1 MADKGKIQY
10 GIGIDNSE
18 LLRDAER
25 AKDAFKGIADK
36 AEKDG
41 GRIDNT
47 FKNLAKGAAAFFTIQ
62 QASQLVQGLI
72 KVRGEFQQ
80 LEIAFGT
87 MLGNKAKAD
96 KLMSEMVALA
106 AKTPFGLQDVASG
119 AKQLLAY
126 GFAADSIT
134 DNIKMLG
141 NVASGVGSQVGDLI
155 YLYGTLKA
163 SGRVTQMDINQF
175 AGRGIPIYSE
185 LAKVMNTNVE
195 AVRDLVG
202 AGQVGFTQIEKAFKN
217 MTGEG
222 GMFFNLMEAQSAS
235 LTGHIANLQDSIQMM
250 FNEIGQ
256 SGEGLFSDAI
266 SGASYLVEHYQEIGK
281 TLQVLVTTYGVYR
294 AALILTSVAQAT
306 KIAGSKALVVA
317 ELSAALSGKAVTAG
331 MVLQAGATNLATA
344 AQAKLNKMF
353 MANPVGLVIT
363 AVASLAATMYYFHD
377 SSTAAE
383 RAQKKFN
390 EALDENKQK
399 VDDIKT
405 KTQELASIINDDT
418 QTKSAQ
424 IMAFRQLQEL
434 YGDRLKDLSLEEFQ
448 LKTNTEQQKR
458 FNAELQNI
466 GLDDLKKQFQEATVA
481 AQALSTITI
490 ALGDGTTSTQDN
502 TMSKEYQAAT
512 DYAEQLRGKI
522 EDIELTEKLAAM
534 TAQELTKYYQ
544 DQLPPLQR
552 QIDEW
557 ERTHGKIKR
566 ASDGSLILQRT
577 WDSFQ
582 INGAINQWNT
592 LLGIVSRVN
601 QASGGAAISPTTPQ
615 QYKDRAQKAK
625 EDAANEADPKKRA
638 ELLKQAAKDEK
649 TYRYMMGETDR
660 AAAKSAASAS
670 QKAEN
675 KAASEAKRKAEE
687 LKRERER
694 FHEHLADQKKDFD
707 DTVRLSAFEGVD
719 REVEQIKIN
728 YEKAIE
734 KAKDLKIF
742 TEEMAKE
749 LNIRQQTEID
759 FARGQDAKEK
769 AKKDEEDRIEAES
782 KHLADLLAKYATY
795 EQQKKVLREQYEK
808 DITKLSPEQQAERK
822 RQYDEDIANL
832 DEAEAKK
839 LISVKKYADEAIY
852 TTKLAVRQ
860 QLEILNAAY
869 NQAGLTPETKA
880 ALKSRID
887 EVAKLLS
894 LSDSELTSAQIDAEI
909 NKKQAAI
916 NELAKAGKQG
926 TDEFKRLNDELM
938 RLKQEKLNYLTDRID
953 TFRALSSAVGQLGNA
968 LSSLGDSSPAL
979 ASIGNALQ
987 SVSSSA
993 DLFLTNWEKLANGTL
1008 KSSDKIQMA
1017 STFIINAL
1025 NNILQSVQQNK
1036 LKEAEALQNVIDF
1049 QRGYNLAL
1057 IEEQKIRDEMANN
1070 VFYKDN
1076 MRTIRANLSKQISL
1090 VKEYDKAMKDLEE
1103 GQVKVGTKK
1112 AKRDW
1117 ASVGASTAAGAGT
1130 GAVIGASGGVLSIPG
1145 AIIGGAVGFITG
1157 MLKKRQVVDVYDN
1170 LLKKYPLLIDAEG
1183 NLNDAM
1189 AKSLLSSNL
1198 LDAKTKETLQYVS
1211 NLAEEYKKAKAEI
1224 DEVVKSL
1231 IGDVGN
1237 NVMSALVDNYRNG
1250 GEDAGDAFRKG
1261 FAKSLE
1267 RLYEDIIYAAIFG
1280 KDLEKMQKRIEDG
1293 FNAGDMGI
1301 METAMYEFLDGYEQK
1316 SQATNDLMKRM
1327 QDYAKSKG
1335 IDIWQGDTSAA
1346 NKPTKNTLSG
1356 AFAQASQES
1365 IDLLSGQTMAFKIAQ
1380 LETNGHLVQMKDYAF
1395 RGLDYAERTA
1405 NNTANTVARLDTII
1419 SKMNNNANN
1428 ALAAG
1433 L

>member
-1 MADKGKIQY
+1 
-10 GIGIDNSE
+10 
-18 LLRDAER
+18 
-25 AKDAFKGIADK
+25 
-36 AEKDG
+36 
-41 GRIDNT
+41 
-47 FKNLAKGAAAFFTIQ
+47 
-62 QASQLVQGLI
+62 
-72 KVRGEFQQ
+72 
-80 LEIAFGT
+80 
-87 MLGNKAKAD
+87 
-96 KLMSEMVALA
+96 
-106 AKTPFGLQDVASG
+106 
-119 AKQLLAY
+119 
-126 GFAADSIT
+126 
-134 DNIKMLG
+134 
-141 NVASGVGSQVGDLI
+141 
-155 YLYGTLKA
+155 
-163 SGRVTQMDINQF
+163 
-175 AGRGIPIYSE
+175 
-185 LAKVMNTNVE
+185 
-195 AVRDLVG
+195 
-202 AGQVGFTQIEKAFKN
+202 
-217 MTGEG
+217 MTG
-222 GMFFNLMEAQSAS
+222 
-235 LTGHIANLQDSIQMM
+235 
-250 FNEIGQ
+250 
-256 SGEGLFSDAI
+256 
-266 SGASYLVEHYQEIGK
+266 
-281 TLQVLVTTYGVYR
+281 
-294 AALILTSVAQAT
+294 
-306 KIAGSKALVVA
+306 
-317 ELSAALSGKAVTAG
+317 
-331 MVLQAGATNLATA
+331 
-344 AQAKLNKMF
+344 
-353 MANPVGLVIT
+353 
-363 AVASLAATMYYFHD
+363 
-377 SSTAAE
+377 
-383 RAQKKFN
+383 
-390 EALDENKQK
+390 NKQK

-405 KTQELASIINDDT
+405 KTQELTSVINDNT
-418 QTKSAQ
+418 QTKAAQ
-424 IMAFRQLQEL
+424 IMAFRQLQDL
-434 YGDRLKDLSLEEFQ
+434 YGDRLKDLSIEEFQ
-448 LKTNTEQQKR
+448 LKSNTDQQKR
-458 FNAELQNI
+458 FNKELQGI

-675 KAASEAKRKAEE
+675 KAASEAKREAEE

-734 KAKDLKIF
+734 KAKELKIF

-749 LNIRQQTEID
+749 LSTRQQTEID

-769 AKKDEEDRIEAES
+769 AKKDKEDRIEAES

-795 EQQKKVLREQYEK
+795 EQQKKALREQYEK
-808 DITKLSPEQQAERK
+808 DITKLSPAQQAERK
-822 RQYDEDIANL
+822 RQYDEDVANL

-894 LSDSELTSAQIDAEI
+894 LSDSELTSTQIDTEI

-938 RLKQEKLNYLTDRID
+938 RLKQGKLNYLTDRID

-1017 STFIINAL
+1017 ATFIVNAL

-1070 VFYKDN
+1070 VFYKDS

-1090 VKEYDKAMKDLEE
+1090 VKEYDKAMRDLQD

-1112 AKRDW
+1112 ARRSARCFDSS
-1117 ASVGASTAAGAGT
+1117 AFCCACA
-1130 GAVIGASGGVLSIPG
+1130 
-1145 AIIGGAVGFITG
+1145 FI
-1157 MLKKRQVVDVYDN
+1157 
-1170 LLKKYPLLIDAEG
+1170 
-1183 NLNDAM
+1183 
-1189 AKSLLSSNL
+1189 LSS
-1198 LDAKTKETLQYVS
+1198 
-1211 NLAEEYKKAKAEI
+1211 
-1224 DEVVKSL
+1224 
-1231 IGDVGN
+1231 
-1237 NVMSALVDNYRNG
+1237 
-1250 GEDAGDAFRKG
+1250 
-1261 FAKSLE
+1261 
-1267 RLYEDIIYAAIFG
+1267 
-1280 KDLEKMQKRIEDG
+1280 
-1293 FNAGDMGI
+1293 
-1301 METAMYEFLDGYEQK
+1301 
-1316 SQATNDLMKRM
+1316 
-1327 QDYAKSKG
+1327 
-1335 IDIWQGDTSAA
+1335 
-1346 NKPTKNTLSG
+1346 
-1356 AFAQASQES
+1356 
-1365 IDLLSGQTMAFKIAQ
+1365 
-1380 LETNGHLVQMKDYAF
+1380 
-1395 RGLDYAERTA
+1395 
-1405 NNTANTVARLDTII
+1405 
-1419 SKMNNNANN
+1419 
-1428 ALAAG
+1428 
-1433 L
+1433 